1 MWIKFYNFNFGETSN
16 AYIPTYKSFKSCQFS
31 TFLNSVWK
39 IFTAWKLLDLGMKG
53 FCVGMK
59 IKGGESLAGQM
70 ESLRRQHPNFTNLP
84 KLVWNSPPFNLFSQ
98 INQRRPNSVQLYF
111 YFDSK
116 WMAPIEPI
124 AKPIGFLQNSIEAN
138 IGFKAFSIFTIY
150 CKKIPYNWL
159 HFCSFLF
166 CSRIISLLN
175 IDYAE
180 NSFLFY
186 DPARCYKNVPVVN
199 SNFCHKVPHL
209 CHNFH

>member
-39 IFTAWKLLDLGMKG
+39 ISIVWKLLDLGMKG

-70 ESLRRQHPNFTNLP
+70 ESLRRRNPNFTNLP

-98 INQRRPNSVQLYF
+98 INHRRPNSVQLYF

-124 AKPIGFLQNSIEAN
+124 SKSIGFLQNSIEAN

-150 CKKIPYNWL
+150 CKKIPYNYISV
-159 HFCSFLF
+159 HFYQNIFF
-166 CSRIISLLN
+166 LLN

-199 SNFCHKVPHL
+199 SNFCHKVPQL
-209 CHNFH
+209 CQNFH